1 MQLSSPNKLQ
11 GKCRFLLFN
20 RAYSITTNKDDLTK
34 ENPRVK
40 QMLKENEYQES
51 TISKIFLK
59 NYEQSQLASVKRQT
73 DVQEQEIR
81 MSIRLQYV
89 EGTSEKLRYILKSH
103 KIRSTFY
110 TGSTLR
116 KLLRKLKNRVATEEK
131 NDIV

>member
-1 MQLSSPNKLQ
+1 
-11 GKCRFLLFN
+11 
-20 RAYSITTNKDDLTK
+20 
-34 ENPRVK
+34 
-40 QMLKENEYQES
+40 MLKENEYQES

>member
-20 RAYSITTNKDDLTK
+20 RAYSIITNKDDLTK

-40 QMLKENEYQES
+40 QVLKENEYQES
-51 TISKIFLK
+51 IISKIFLK

-89 EGTSEKLRYILKSH
+89 EGTSENYGIFSNLTK
-103 KIRSTFY
+103 
-110 TGSTLR
+110 
-116 KLLRKLKNRVATEEK
+116 
-131 NDIV
+131 